1 MRPETREAAQQI
13 SLQIQQENAVENAVT
28 LFHSHLNWDNFRCSV
43 TKTDPAIY
51 QMRTRPSIKLSAVA
65 AAVLVRAKAMR
76 ISELELYVSYLQ
88 SKSHSLTSVEI
99 RIQRQEYTTE
109 SEQEAFLDT
118 LDTQEKEVST
128 FDEMKSVS
136 KSLMKAIV
144 KPTISHISDAYNGRE
159 VRIIFPKV
167 TVFTHND

>member
-1 MRPETREAAQQI
+1 
-13 SLQIQQENAVENAVT
+13 
-28 LFHSHLNWDNFRCSV
+28 
-43 TKTDPAIY
+43 
-51 QMRTRPSIKLSAVA
+51 
-65 AAVLVRAKAMR
+65 MR